1 VDLTWKKDQEK
12 RRNEDKNLVRQQQAE
27 TRALQTE
34 KSQVEIDIS
43 IAESRIKDLKGQQ
56 EVASQQIKE
65 ILTDKRKVDKENM
78 ELEHKLQGRGVTEA
92 DQKRLQFEAERE
104 QITRLN
110 LSIQF
115 KNEQAEK
122 MMEQLKAEEALARSE
137 LDAKINFEQEMEQLT
152 EDADIAEKKRAE
164 NREELLRLQIKYS
177 QLQTANAK
185 HKDELERVSAAN
197 EKLVK
202 ENRELDEKNTKLD

>member
-1 VDLTWKKDQEK
+1 MDLTWKKDQEK

>member
-1 VDLTWKKDQEK
+1 M
-12 RRNEDKNLVRQQQAE
+12 
-27 TRALQTE
+27 
-34 KSQVEIDIS
+34 
-43 IAESRIKDLKGQQ
+43 
-56 EVASQQIKE
+56 
-65 ILTDKRKVDKENM
+65 TDKRKVDKENM

-122 MMEQLKAEEALARSE
+122 MMEQLKVEEALARSE

>member
-1 VDLTWKKDQEK
+1 MDLTWKKDQEK

-122 MMEQLKAEEALARSE
+122 MMEQLKAEEALARGE

-185 HKDELERVSAAN
+185 HKEELERVSAAN

>member
-122 MMEQLKAEEALARSE
+122 MMEQLKAEEALARGE

>member
-1 VDLTWKKDQEK
+1 MDLTWKKDQEK

-92 DQKRLQFEAERE
+92 DQKRL
-104 QITRLN
+104 
-110 LSIQF
+110 
-115 KNEQAEK
+115 
-122 MMEQLKAEEALARSE
+122 
-137 LDAKINFEQEMEQLT
+137 
-152 EDADIAEKKRAE
+152 
-164 NREELLRLQIKYS
+164 
-177 QLQTANAK
+177 
-185 HKDELERVSAAN
+185 
-197 EKLVK
+197 
-202 ENRELDEKNTKLD
+202 

>member
-1 VDLTWKKDQEK
+1 MDLTWKKDQEK

-122 MMEQLKAEEALARSE
+122 MMEQLKAEEALARGE

>member
-137 LDAKINFEQEMEQLT
+137 LDAQINFEQEMEQLT